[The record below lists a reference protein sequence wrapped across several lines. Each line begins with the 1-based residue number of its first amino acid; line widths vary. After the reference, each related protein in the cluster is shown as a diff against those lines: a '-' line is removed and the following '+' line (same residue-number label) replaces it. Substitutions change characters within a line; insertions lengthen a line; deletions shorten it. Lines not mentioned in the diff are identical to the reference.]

1 MKIAIVTGIYNEER
15 HIRELIDAIL
25 QQTVKPDEF
34 ILVDDGSKDRT
45 AEIVKKYAEQNPFIK
60 YFYQK
65 NAGPASA
72 RNRAWKNSTSEI
84 CIFTDG
90 DCVPNSDWIEKL
102 IEPFSDENVGAVA
115 GTYRTVNTQS
125 ILARFIGLE
134 IEWKHSRYGKT
145 IDVHGT
151 YNLAVRKSVLEEIG
165 GLDES
170 YPVPSG
176 EDWDMTYK
184 ISQKYKIAFVPD
196 AIVGHYHP
204 EKFWPYM
211 KNQVRRGLDRMKVCK
226 DHPNLIIKGDSYT
239 PWFIKYQVLFSG
251 FFPISLLFFFPIFKF
266 SYILPLAVIL
276 FLFVT
281 SLSPFV
287 YFFKK
292 DKSVAFYSIP
302 IQISR
307 NFAWTWG
314 MIKIIKNFAWTL
326 GMIKG
331 IIKQI

>member
-15 HIRELIDAIL
+15 HIRELIDAVL

-45 AEIVKKYAEQNPFIK
+45 AEIVKEYAEQNPFIK

-102 IEPFSDENVGAVA
+102 IGPFSDENVGAVA

-134 IEWKHSRYGKT
+134 IGWKHSRYGKT

-151 YNLAVRKSVLEEIG
+151 YNLAVRKSILEEIG

-184 ISQKYKIAFVPD
+184 ISKICKIAFVPE

-204 EKFWPYM
+204 EKFLPYM
-211 KNQVRRGLDRMKVCK
+211 KNQVRRGLDRVKVYK
-226 DHPNLIIKGDSYT
+226 DHPNLIKGDSYT
-239 PWFIKYQVLFSG
+239 PWFVKYQVLAAG
-251 FFPISLLFFFPIFKF
+251 FFPISLLFLFPLFKF

-276 FLFVT
+276 FLIVS
-281 SLSPFV
+281 SLPPFV

-292 DKSVAFYSIP
+292 DKPAAFFSIP
-302 IQISR
+302 IQIAR
-307 NFAWTWG
+307 NFAWVWG
-314 MIKIIKNFAWTL
+314 MV
-326 GMIKG
+326 KG
-331 IIKQI
+331 IMKI